1 MAGIADL
8 VSTVIDYAGTNVTK
22 KDTEAIVRSVFEAIN
37 DTTNKAGESVTIR
50 GFGTFKNKT
59 RAARTGRNPQD
70 GSTIQIAEKTVLTFK
85 AAK

>member
-8 VSTVIDYAGTNVTK
+8 VNEVVTASGVEISK
-22 KDTEAIVRSVFEAIN
+22 KDADTIVKTVFETISQFAN
-37 DTTNKAGESVTIR
+37 GGESVTIR

-59 RAARTGRNPQD
+59 RAARTCRNPQKP
-70 GSTIQIAEKTVLTFK
+70 GETINVPEKTVLTFK